1 MGAERFSLGSCGT
14 MTLHEFSLGSVTDV
28 LDEAGGYDF
37 CAAATEIDGSGV
49 IEGILCRDV
58 KSAFVIDRDVRV
70 RAEGGSG
77 GGASRGKYR
86 DRRPGAPRSR
96 ARELH

>member
-1 MGAERFSLGSCGT
+1 
-14 MTLHEFSLGSVTDV
+14 MTIHEFSLGSGTDV

-58 KSAFVIDRDVRV
+58 KSAFVIDGDVRV
-70 RAEGGSG
+70 RAEGASG
-77 GGASRGKYR
+77 FHCASC
-86 DRRPGAPRSR
+86 GAPIASASSR
-96 ARELH
+96 AVSERVNAPNAFFHYS